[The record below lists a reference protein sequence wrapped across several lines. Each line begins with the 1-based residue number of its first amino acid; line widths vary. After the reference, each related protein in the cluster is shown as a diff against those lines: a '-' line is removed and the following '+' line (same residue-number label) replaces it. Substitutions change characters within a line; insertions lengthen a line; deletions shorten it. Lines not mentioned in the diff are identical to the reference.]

1 MQQTFEPLPK
11 PAQGMAQRRVR
22 TKRDWLRVRAVP
34 SYQGRV
40 LMELPGNT
48 ELTVLEERDGWL
60 RIARPTG
67 WISEEHVGGTG
78 KG

>member
-1 MQQTFEPLPK
+1 MEQTFEPLPK
-11 PAQGMAQRRVR
+11 PVPGMAQRRVR
-22 TKRDWLRVRAVP
+22 IKRDWLRVRAAP

-40 LMELPGNT
+40 LMELPADAV
-48 ELTVLEERDGWL
+48 LTVLEERDGWL

-67 WISEEHVGGTG
+67 WISEEHVGGAG